1 MMNWNDNGGG
11 NGWWPLMCLM
21 MVVVVGA
28 AIWAGITLL
37 RRTPRKGSVPGQQI
51 LDERLARGEIS
62 VAEFEERRAAMTT
75 TRRGPTEPDHP

>member
-1 MMNWNDNGGG
+1 MMNWNDNGG

-21 MVVVVGA
+21 TVIVVGV

-37 RRTPRKGSVPGQQI
+37 RRTPRNGSDSGQQI
-51 LDERLARGEIS
+51 LDQRLARGEIS

-75 TRRGPTEPDHP
+75 TGRGPTEPDHP